1 MGRVNISGNG
11 CPNGCKE
18 DTFTAYST
26 NPKVAFKDGIGFRS
40 TCVNCGLATD
50 SKKFLDDV
58 CRDSK
63 TRGAS

>member
-1 MGRVNISGNG
+1 MGRVNI
-11 CPNGCKE
+11 
-18 DTFTAYST
+18 
-26 NPKVAFKDGIGFRS
+26 
-40 TCVNCGLATD
+40 CGLATD